1 MLVADTG
8 LSRHRRRSAK
18 ACLLVDT
25 QAFSR
30 PGPSGRGRRRARAP
44 RGNVGTATRRTP
56 GAVPRSSWGGA
67 SAGAAPSAPQGPPAC
82 PCRVPRSPGSHPGP
96 LTVGASPR

>member
-44 RGNVGTATRRTP
+44 RGDVGTATGRTRGRCRGVR
-56 GAVPRSSWGGA
+56 GAGPL
-67 SAGAAPSAPQGPPAC
+67 PGPP
-82 PCRVPRSPGSHPGP
+82 PPPRRGRRHVPA
-96 LTVGASPR
+96 ASPCLPGRTRGL